1 MTIRVVCKKC
11 GSKLNAHDELRG
23 QVRKCPKCSSP
34 VLIEETDVP
43 LKESVTE
50 EPRLKI
56 PQLKPDNLYLILGS
70 SKEIAYWKF
79 SEGWLFNVGSGYQS
93 IKRVP
98 DQIPDIGN
106 YVLGEGCVKNTEHGK
121 RLSGLCFSALQE
133 RGVLKALLRS
143 DTEILTK
150 TSGHATL
157 TQPQKR
163 FVLQHIRNHYFF
175 DFTEDAPEIIE
186 YLTGFDAH
194 SYTVGN
200 MDNQN

>member
-1 MTIRVVCKKC
+1 MTIRLFCKKC
-11 GSKLNAHDELRG
+11 GSKLNAPDELRG

-34 VLIEETDVP
+34 VLIEEASAPQTV
-43 LKESVTE
+43 SVEE

-70 SKEIAYWKF
+70 NKEIAYWKF
-79 SEGWLFNVGSGYQS
+79 PDGWLINLGTGHQS
-93 IKRVP
+93 IKRAP
-98 DQIPDIGN
+98 EQIPDTGN
-106 YVLGEGCVKNTEHGK
+106 YVLVEGYVKNTDHGK
-121 RLSGLCFSALQE
+121 RLSGLSFSALQG

-143 DTEILTK
+143 DVEILTK
-150 TSGHATL
+150 TAGHTTL

-186 YLTGFDAH
+186 YLTGFDSH
-194 SYTVGN
+194 SYVVGK
-200 MDNQN
+200 MDN